1 MKTRLAGL
9 IAGGLILFPGAAVAQ
24 TTQAT
29 TRPFSI
35 GGRSWVSQQA
45 FVNAGLR
52 CGTRNVDDME
62 RVQIEGM
69 LPRVAKPQRPPGS
82 VVIPVWVHIIRGG
95 SGIENGDLPD
105 AMVHSQIEVLN
116 KAFGGQNG
124 ALATPFTFQLQGIT
138 RTLSPAAFGMAP
150 GSVAEAYAKNYLR
163 KGDQKTLNIYTA
175 NPDGGLLGWAT
186 FPWSYKSNPKDD
198 GVVLLHSSLPGGS
211 ATPYNLGDTG
221 THEVGHWLGMFH
233 TFEGGCSQM
242 NDQIPDT
249 PAERQPAFGCPVG
262 RNSCALLPG
271 NDPILNF
278 MDYTDD
284 ACMNTFTWWQA
295 VRSDIVVSV
304 FRGL

>member
-1 MKTRLAGL
+1 MNIRHAGFVAAGL
-9 IAGGLILFPGAAVAQ
+9 ILLSGAAVAQ
-24 TTQAT
+24 TPQASN
-29 TRPFSI
+29 RPFSI

-45 FVNAGLR
+45 FINAGLR
-52 CGTRNVDDME
+52 CGTRVLDDLE
-62 RVQIEGM
+62 RIEIEGM
-69 LPRVAKPQRPPGS
+69 LPRIPKPQRPPGS
-82 VVIPVWVHIIRGG
+82 VTIPVWVHIIRGG
-95 SGIENGDLPD
+95 SGIENGDIPD

-138 RTLSPAAFGMAP
+138 RTLSPAAFGMSP
-150 GSVAEAYAKNYLR
+150 GSVEEAFAKNYLR

-198 GVVLLHSSLPGGS
+198 GVVVLHSSLPGGS
-211 ATPYNLGDTG
+211 ATPYNLGDSA

-233 TFEGGCSQM
+233 TFEGGCTQM

-249 PAERQPAFGCPVG
+249 PAERLPAFGCPIG
-262 RNSCALLPG
+262 RNSCPQLPG
-271 NDPILNF
+271 NDPIFNF

-295 VRSDIVVSV
+295 VRSDIVASV